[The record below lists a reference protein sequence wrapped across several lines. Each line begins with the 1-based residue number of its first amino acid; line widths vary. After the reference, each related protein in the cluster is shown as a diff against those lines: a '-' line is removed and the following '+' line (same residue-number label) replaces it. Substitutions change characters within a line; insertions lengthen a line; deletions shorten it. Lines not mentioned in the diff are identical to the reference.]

1 MTSSENQDRGIRRF
15 APQANGPPQRQ
26 GLLCEAFVILEYIRL
41 FLLSLYFISNPVY
54 SFNFWKNY
62 VGGVYSEEK
71 QNLFKGQDTTLS
83 F

>member
-1 MTSSENQDRGIRRF
+1 MVHRNDKDYSV
-15 APQANGPPQRQ
+15 
-26 GLLCEAFVILEYIRL
+26 EAFVILEYIRL

-71 QNLFKGQDTTLS
+71 QNRFKGQDTTLS